1 MEGEYTVFESGCGGQ
16 AGISPRTDGFNPRY
30 RPATARTTNPPG
42 AQIRAVTHAEKEF
55 VLTASNKNEQQAG
68 DRSWPNVTVYTT
80 SWCPDCRAS
89 KRFLASNGIPFT
101 ELDIEQNPESAEV
114 VVKLNNGMRRVP
126 TIVIEDGPV
135 LVEPSDR
142 ELGRALGVG

>member
-1 MEGEYTVFESGCGGQ
+1 
-16 AGISPRTDGFNPRY
+16 
-30 RPATARTTNPPG
+30 
-42 AQIRAVTHAEKEF
+42 
-55 VLTASNKNEQQAG
+55 LTASNQSDQQTAG
-68 DRSWPNVTVYTT
+68 RSWPKITVYTT

-101 ELDIEQNPESAEV
+101 ELDIEQNPDSAEV
-114 VVKLNNGMRRVP
+114 VRTINNGMRRVP

-142 ELGRALGVG
+142 ELGQALGVG

>member
-1 MEGEYTVFESGCGGQ
+1 M
-16 AGISPRTDGFNPRY
+16 
-30 RPATARTTNPPG
+30 TT
-42 AQIRAVTHAEKEF
+42 
-55 VLTASNKNEQQAG
+55 SNKNEQQAG

-89 KRFLASNGIPFT
+89 KRFLTSNGIPFT

-135 LVEPSDR
+135 LVEPKR
-142 ELGRALGVG
+142 PRARSGARCRLRKPGTNRGGSAFLAEPLTRSTSAICFSPKRRVCISGSIE

>member
-1 MEGEYTVFESGCGGQ
+1 L
-16 AGISPRTDGFNPRY
+16 
-30 RPATARTTNPPG
+30 TT
-42 AQIRAVTHAEKEF
+42 
-55 VLTASNKNEQQAG
+55 SDKNEQQAG
-68 DRSWPNVTVYTT
+68 DRRWPSVTVYTT

-89 KRFLASNGIPFT
+89 KRFLSSNGIPFT
-101 ELDIEQNPESAEV
+101 ELDIEQDPKSADV

-142 ELGRALGVG
+142 ELGHALGVG